1 MRRFGLLA
9 MVLCGVSLATPSAA
23 TAQSTRTWTVCG
35 GNTFATCASVTVSVS
50 LSDIVTMSIMNLSGT
65 SGTYA
70 GTVFTGVGLYNIP
83 ESVCLVSGGIC
94 ATSPVQSTM
103 SGPTIATDPGSPS
116 AWWVQNEKQIGGGIE
131 LDLAAQ
137 TGNNTSF
144 VNNSIAG
151 NCALGLLPGGSN
163 NLWGTPTCGTGGL
176 KSPGKNGGFVVFSFN
191 VNQTFDLA
199 TANLL
204 IKGQNGPNGQ
214 STECF
219 TGTSPNGQPANCFA
233 STVPEPVSMV
243 LLGTGLLGFG
253 GVGGLVRRRRETQA
267 PRAS

>member
-35 GNTFATCASVTVSVS
+35 GNTFATCASVVVSVS
-50 LSDIVTMSIMNLSGT
+50 ATDIVTIAVMNLSGT
-65 SGTYA
+65 NGTYA
-70 GTVFTGVGLYNIP
+70 GTVFTGVGLYDIP
-83 ESVCLVSGGIC
+83 ETVCLVSGAIC
-94 ATSPVQSTM
+94 ATSPVQSSMT
-103 SGPTIATDPGSPS
+103 GPKIATDPGTPA
-116 AWWVQNEKQIGGGIE
+116 AWWAQNEKQIGGGIE

-137 TGNNTSF
+137 SGMNTST
-144 VNNSIAG
+144 VDNSIAG
-151 NCALGLLPGGSN
+151 NCNPALLPGGSN
-163 NLWGTPTCGTGGL
+163 NLWGTPTCGTGDL
-176 KSPGKNGGFVVFSFN
+176 KNAGINGGFVTFWFK

-253 GVGGLVRRRRETQA
+253 GVRFRRRRQVKEGAET
-267 PRAS
+267 S